1 MKRKSSVRLVEISFL
16 QMEVL
21 TMAERLT
28 FAEKLASATNEDKQ
42 VNPIY
47 VNAISATLP
56 KLGGGMDAANPS
68 YALYTDGIFDC
79 YYLKDDGDKEW
90 FLLQLECKLDLDL
103 SVSTDFAKVLVQVLY
118 YMKQLEGKWS
128 MPKVIVLG
136 TKKNCMVIPAVIL
149 DKKYVKQRF
158 YQREDRN
165 GNTISASTA
174 PNHPSY
180 KPLLDEIERDA
191 ELRAITRIIEVS
203 DKGAVRELCID
214 ILKVAKELGIKE
226 EVTAENLAR
235 AFDFFDMKV
244 LTEKSRKNLS
254 SRVKAEAFMQLML
267 NPEKVQT
274 DFTMDVLG
282 NKIYSGTMNFN
293 GTLIEVDNAKFNSFA
308 NVFAVRQYSVPDQK
322 KITEITDRLIEDTD
336 RRRKGDFYTPT
347 IWVNEAHK
355 LMDKNLGADWRQ
367 KCIVWDCAWGTG
379 NLTRDYKF
387 SDLYCSTLM
396 EEDLKIGAKYNPF
409 ATKFQYDF
417 LNDDIEEFESLEY
430 LMWEPFRGT
439 AFYRAESVKQYINLK
454 DIAELYATA
463 AANGVITEEQARIGY
478 GNIINRLHQ
487 TKLYSLAPKLIDSLL
502 DSEKPLVFLI
512 NPPYGTAGGMLKDTK
527 EGIARTLVNEKMLI
541 DGMGKASQQLYAQFI
556 FRILNIYRLT
566 GVNGHI
572 GLFSP
577 TLYLTGESFKE
588 LRTFLYQD
596 SAINGGFVFQ
606 ASQFADVADNW
617 GISFTDISVSNNDAH
632 NTTLDILELDN
643 NGAIKIGTKSMY
655 NMDDKEQ
662 ASKWLK
668 DISKFKSTIPTF
680 TMSSALKISDGKIYN
695 IPSNLLC
702 YAVMDRNSIESNTQA
717 VYLLPRKSKAH
728 LASFQVTPD
737 NFDRCMSIFAARRMI
752 QSNWMNWQDEYMVPD
767 INHPKYKQW
776 QADCIVY
783 SLFNGKSN
791 QSSLRDI
798 DYNGQSWNIYNEF
811 FWMGRET
818 MLSLAGG
825 ENNPENTNNAVYND
839 CIAHAKSERFVHEKL
854 QTVSISEDA
863 KFVLDYATAI
873 LIGTFKHREE
883 FNRNHP
889 EYHINTWDAGW
900 YQIKALAKEYIPE
913 QLKAFNEIYKKFEDR
928 MRPLVYELGFLYE

>member
-1 MKRKSSVRLVEISFL
+1 
-16 QMEVL
+16 MEVL

-47 VNAISATLP
+47 VNAISANLP
-56 KLGGGMDAANPS
+56 KLGGGMDAYNPS
-68 YALYTDGIFDC
+68 YNLYTDGVFDC
-79 YYLKDDGDKEW
+79 YYLKDNGDKEW
-90 FLLQLECKLDLDL
+90 FLLQLECKLDVDL
-103 SVSTDFAKVLVQVLY
+103 SISTEFAKVLIQVLY
-118 YMKQLEGKWS
+118 YIKQFERANWS
-128 MPKVIVLG
+128 IPKVVVLG
-136 TKKNCMVIPAVIL
+136 TKKNCMVLPTEHLYTNYIKNQGYAT
-149 DKKYVKQRF
+149 
-158 YQREDRN
+158 EDEHGRK
-165 GNTISASTA
+165 ISASTA
-174 PNHPSY
+174 PNHHLY
-180 KPLLDEIERDA
+180 QPLLNRIASDVS
-191 ELRAITRIIEVS
+191 LQTKTRIIGVE
-203 DKGAVRELCID
+203 DKNSVKELCID
-214 ILKVAKELGIKE
+214 ILKVAKDLGIKE

-417 LNDDIEEFESLEY
+417 LNDDVEEFESLEY

-463 AANGVITEEQARIGY
+463 AANGVITEEQAKIGY

-502 DSEKPLVFLI
+502 DSDKPLVFLI
-512 NPPYGTAGGMLKDTK
+512 NPPYGTAGEFTSANGK
-527 EGIARTLVNEKMLI
+527 EKKTGVAESAINQLMKLDSV
-541 DGMGKASQQLYAQFI
+541 GGCSQQLYAQFVY
-556 FRILNIYRLT
+556 RIKKIQET
-566 GVNGHI
+566 FGVKVKL

-577 TLYLTGESFKE
+577 TLIMTGTQFKG
-588 LRTFLYQD
+588 LRKYTGDFLDGYM
-596 SAINGGFVFQ
+596 IQ
-606 ASQFADVADNW
+606 ASEFADVKANW
-617 GISFTDISVSNNDAH
+617 AISFTIWDTTELQNTSQFKLKAFVSDEQNCEYHPFEKELYIPQQKASDWAKEIKPKGDMIS
-632 NTTLDILELDN
+632 
-643 NGAIKIGTKSMY
+643 
-655 NMDDKEQ
+655 
-662 ASKWLK
+662 
-668 DISKFKSTIPTF
+668 TF
-680 TMSSALKISDGKIYN
+680 TMSNAINITDGTCKISEHSLGVALMNQN
-695 IPSNLLC
+695 I
-702 YAVMDRNSIESNTQA
+702 VESNQQF
-717 VYLLPRKSKAH
+717 VMILPRKLKGH
-728 LASFQVTPD
+728 LSAFDITPET
-737 NFDRCMSIFAARRMI
+737 FSRIISLFSARKLI
-752 QSNWMNWQDEYMVPD
+752 VSNWINCKDEYMVPNV
-767 INHPKYKQW
+767 NHPSYKQW
-776 QADCIVY
+776 EADCIVY
-783 SLFNGKSN
+783 SLFHSASN

-811 FWMGRET
+811 FWLSRET
-818 MLSLAGG
+818 MLGLAGG

-839 CIAHAKSERFVHEKL
+839 CLAHAKSERFVYEKL
-854 QTVSISEDA
+854 QTVSMSEDA

-873 LIGTFKHREE
+873 LIETFKHREE

>member
-1 MKRKSSVRLVEISFL
+1 
-16 QMEVL
+16 
-21 TMAERLT
+21 MAERLT

-47 VNAISATLP
+47 VNAISANLP
-56 KLGGGMDAANPS
+56 KLGGGMDADNPS
-68 YALYTDGIFDC
+68 YNLYTDGVFDC
-79 YYLKDDGDKEW
+79 YYLKDNGDKEW
-90 FLLQLECKLDLDL
+90 FLLQLECKLDVDL
-103 SVSTDFAKVLVQVLY
+103 SISTEFAKVLIQVLY
-118 YMKQLEGKWS
+118 YIKQFERANWS
-128 MPKVIVLG
+128 IPKVVVLG
-136 TKKNCMVIPAVIL
+136 TKKNCMVLPTEHLYTNYIKNQGYAT
-149 DKKYVKQRF
+149 
-158 YQREDRN
+158 EDEHGRK
-165 GNTISASTA
+165 ISASTA
-174 PNHPSY
+174 PNHHLY
-180 KPLLDEIERDA
+180 QPLLNRIASDVS
-191 ELRAITRIIEVS
+191 LQTKTRIIGVE
-203 DKGAVRELCID
+203 DKNSVKELCID
-214 ILKVAKELGIKE
+214 ILKVAKDLGIKE

-293 GTLIEVDNAKFNSFA
+293 GTLIEVDNVKFNSFA

-417 LNDDIEEFESLEY
+417 LNDDVEEFESLEY

-463 AANGVITEEQARIGY
+463 AANGVITEEQARTGY

-487 TKLYSLAPKLIDSLL
+487 TKLYSLAPRLIDSLL

-512 NPPYGTAGGMLKDTK
+512 NPPYATSGVIGEGAKAGTSDTHIKDIMK
-527 EGIARTLVNEKMLI
+527 INKMSGS
-541 DGMGKASQQLYAQFI
+541 DQLWIQFI
-556 FRILNIYRLT
+556 YRIYTLKVVFGT
-566 GVNGHI
+566 DVKI
-572 GLFSP
+572 GAFTPSKILS
-577 TLYLTGESFKE
+577 LVKGKE
-588 LRTFLYQD
+588 
-596 SAINGGFVFQ
+596 INDILINKFGYYEGYGIC
-606 ASQFADVADNW
+606 AANFADVKPHW
-617 GISFTDISVSNNDAH
+617 GISFTLWGSGDI
-632 NTTLDILELDN
+632 
-643 NGAIKIGTKSMY
+643 KQTKLHIMEI
-655 NMDDKEQ
+655 DTETPITIQDKEMSVILGE
-662 ASKWLK
+662 ARAIEWAKKSSKATK
-668 DISKFKSTIPTF
+668 TET
-680 TMSSALKISDGKIYN
+680 
-695 IPSNLLC
+695 
-702 YAVMDRNSIESNTQA
+702 
-717 VYLLPRKSKAH
+717 LPRFTSAINYNTASSYNRNVDA
-728 LASFQVTPD
+728 LAVFCCDLGIVETNMQRVAILPSRINANWTFWDITKE
-737 NFDRCMSIFAARRMI
+737 NFDKAVSFFTARKLI
-752 QSNWMNWQDEYMVPD
+752 QPNWMNWQDEYMVPD
-767 INHPKYKQW
+767 VTHPKYKQW
-776 QADCIVY
+776 VADSIVY
-783 SLFNGKSN
+783 SLFNGKSQ

-811 FWMGRET
+811 FWLSRET
-818 MLSLAGG
+818 MLGLAGG

-839 CIAHAKSERFVHEKL
+839 CLAHAKSERFVHEKL
-854 QTVSISEDA
+854 QTVSLSEDA

-873 LIGTFKHREE
+873 LIETFKHREE